1 MISRLANSRQ
11 RTFMRLNTVITYIH
25 TYRHIERRVNPSES
39 SCPWNIFL
47 YKYTKKKKKRF
58 LSFTSARQGNQ
69 TDQSSGGKK
78 TEDLKYPFR

>member
-11 RTFMRLNTVITYIH
+11 RTFMHLNTVITYIH

-47 YKYTKKKKKRF
+47 YKYRKKKKKKV
-58 LSFTSARQGNQ
+58 SFIHFSKTRKSNR
-69 TDQSSGGKK
+69 SMFRGKK
-78 TEDLKYPFR
+78 N